1 MNNSARVSP
10 TVLGIEPVGKLL
22 KTYAI
27 PAIIAMT
34 ASSLYNMIDSIFIGH
49 GVGAYAISGIA
60 VTFPLMNL
68 AAAFG
73 TLVGVGA
80 STLISVLLGQR
91 NYEAAT
97 KVLSNTV
104 TLCLI
109 TGIAFSVVTLAFL
122 NPILYFFGASENT
135 IVYARDYMQVIL
147 LGNVITH
154 LYLGLNNLQ
163 RAIGEPKKAMA
174 ATLFTV
180 VMNIALAPVFI
191 FVMDMGT
198 RGAALATVIAQLLAA
213 MWVFYEFTK
222 KSKDVHFGK
231 RILMLDKR
239 IAKDSLSIGFAPFL
253 MNVAACLIVIFL
265 NKQMMRYGGDLAI
278 GAYGIVN
285 RVSFLFLM
293 IVFGLNQGMQ
303 PIAGYNY
310 GARQYGRVKEVYRR
324 TVIYATIVM
333 CVGFIMGLA
342 FPKTVASVFT
352 SDAELI
358 RLSAIG
364 LSITVLMFP
373 LIGFQVVTSNFF
385 QSMGMVS
392 KAIWL
397 SLSRQILFLLPSIF
411 LLPHMFREDPI
422 QGVWASF
429 PVADFLATILAF
441 ILLKG
446 LMNKFDK
453 LKDGDDPSILGGI

>member
-1 MNNSARVSP
+1 MSSGSNLSP
-10 TVLGIEPVGKLL
+10 TLLGTEPVGKLL
-22 KTYAI
+22 KSYAI

-104 TLCLI
+104 SLCLI
-109 TGIAFSVVTLAFL
+109 TGIAFTILTLSFL
-122 NPILYFFGASENT
+122 DPILYFFGASENT

-147 LGNVITH
+147 LGNVVTH

-163 RAIGEPKKAMA
+163 RAIGEPKKAMG

-191 FVMDMGT
+191 FVFGMGV
-198 RGAALATVIAQLLAA
+198 RGAAIATVIAQLLAA
-213 MWVFYEFTK
+213 IYVFLEFTR
-222 KSKDVHFGK
+222 KSKAVHFGK
-231 RILMLDKR
+231 KILILDKR
-239 IAKDSLSIGFAPFL
+239 IARDSLSIGFAPFL
-253 MNVAACLIVIFL
+253 MNVAACIIVIFL

-285 RVSFLFLM
+285 RISFLFVM
-293 IVFGLNQGMQ
+293 IVMGLNQGMQ
-303 PIAGYNY
+303 PISGYNY
-310 GARQYGRVKEVYRR
+310 GARQYKRVKEVFWKTVRYA
-324 TVIYATIVM
+324 TVIM
-333 CVGFIMGLA
+333 CVGFVLGIG
-342 FPKTVASVFT
+342 FPKMVSSVFT
-352 SDAELI
+352 PDAELV
-358 RLSAIG
+358 RLSAMG

-373 LIGFQVVTSNFF
+373 LIGFQMVTSNFF

-397 SLSRQILFLLPSIF
+397 SLSRQMLFLLPCIF
-411 LLPHMFREDPI
+411 LLPYLFPESPI

-429 PVADFLATILAF
+429 PVSDLLAAVMAAIM
-441 ILLKG
+441 LKG

>member
-1 MNNSARVSP
+1 MSSGSNLSP
-10 TVLGIEPVGKLL
+10 TLLGTEPVGKLL
-22 KTYAI
+22 KSYAI

-104 TLCLI
+104 SLCLI
-109 TGIAFSVVTLAFL
+109 TGIAFTILTLSFL
-122 NPILYFFGASENT
+122 DPILYFFGASENT

-147 LGNVITH
+147 LGNVVTH

-163 RAIGEPKKAMA
+163 RAIGEPKKAMG

-191 FVMDMGT
+191 FVFGMGV
-198 RGAALATVIAQLLAA
+198 RGAAIATVIAQLLAA
-213 MWVFYEFTK
+213 IYVFLEFTR
-222 KSKDVHFGK
+222 KSKAVHFGK
-231 RILMLDKR
+231 KILILDKR
-239 IAKDSLSIGFAPFL
+239 IARDSLSIGFAPFL
-253 MNVAACLIVIFL
+253 MNVAACIIVIFL

-285 RVSFLFLM
+285 RISFLFVM
-293 IVFGLNQGMQ
+293 IVMGLNQGMQ
-303 PIAGYNY
+303 PISGYNY
-310 GARQYGRVKEVYRR
+310 GARQYKRVKEVFWKTVRYA
-324 TVIYATIVM
+324 TVIM
-333 CVGFIMGLA
+333 CAGFVLGIG
-342 FPKTVASVFT
+342 FPKMVSSVFT
-352 SDAELI
+352 SDAELV
-358 RLSAIG
+358 RLSAMG

-373 LIGFQVVTSNFF
+373 LIGFQMVTSNFF

-397 SLSRQILFLLPSIF
+397 SLSRQMLFLLPCIF
-411 LLPHMFREDPI
+411 LLPYLFPESPI

-429 PVADFLATILAF
+429 PVSDLLAAVMAAIM
-441 ILLKG
+441 LKG

>member
-1 MNNSARVSP
+1 MNSPGVSP
-10 TVLGIEPVGKLL
+10 TVLGTEPIGKLL

-91 NYEAAT
+91 NYDAAT

-109 TGIAFSVVTLAFL
+109 TGIAFSVVALIFL
-122 NPILYFFGASENT
+122 DPILLFFGASENT
-135 IVYARDYMQVIL
+135 IGYARDYMRVIL

-163 RAIGEPKKAMA
+163 RAIGEPKKAMG

-180 VMNIALAPVFI
+180 VLNIALAPVFI
-191 FVMDMGT
+191 FTFKMGT
-198 RGAALATVIAQLLAA
+198 GGAALATVIAQLVAA
-213 MWVFYEFTK
+213 VWVFFEFTRK
-222 KSKDVHFGK
+222 TKAVHFGK
-231 RILMLDKR
+231 KIIMLDRR
-239 IAKDSLSIGFAPFL
+239 IARDSLSIGFAPFL

-265 NKQMMRYGGDLAI
+265 NKQMMKYGGDLAI

-285 RVSFLFLM
+285 RISFLFLM

-310 GARQYGRVKEVYRR
+310 GARQYTRVKEVFRK
-324 TVIYATIVM
+324 TVRYAIVVM
-333 CVGFIMGLA
+333 SIGFILGLA
-342 FPKTVASVFT
+342 FPKAVASVFT

-358 RLSAIG
+358 RLSAMG
-364 LSITVLMFP
+364 LTITVLMFP
-373 LIGFQVVTSNFF
+373 LVAFQVVTSNFF
-385 QSMGMVS
+385 QSMGMVN

-397 SLSRQILFLLPSIF
+397 SLSRQILFLLPCIF
-411 LLPHMFREDPI
+411 LLPHLFADNPI

-429 PVADFLATILAF
+429 PVSDFFATILAA

>member
-1 MNNSARVSP
+1 MNNSSKVSP

-109 TGIAFSVVTLAFL
+109 TGIAFSILTLSFL
-122 NPILYFFGASENT
+122 DPILYFFGASENT
-135 IVYARDYMQVIL
+135 IVYARDYMRVIL

-163 RAIGEPKKAMA
+163 RAIGEPKKAMG

-180 VMNIALAPVFI
+180 ILNIALAPVFI
-191 FVMDMGT
+191 FVFGMGVS
-198 RGAALATVIAQLLAA
+198 GAAIATVIAQLLAA
-213 MWVFYEFTK
+213 VYVFWEFTRK
-222 KSKDVHFGK
+222 TKAVHFGK
-231 RILMLDKR
+231 RILILDKR

-253 MNVAACLIVIFL
+253 MNVAACVIVIFL

-285 RVSFLFLM
+285 RISFLFVM
-293 IVFGLNQGMQ
+293 IVMGLNQGMQ
-303 PIAGYNY
+303 PISGYNY
-310 GARQYGRVKEVYRR
+310 GARQYKRVREVFWK
-324 TVIYATIVM
+324 TVKFATMIM
-333 CVGFIMGLA
+333 CVGFLLGLV
-342 FPKTVASVFT
+342 FPKTVSGIFT
-352 SDAELI
+352 SDAELV
-358 RLSAIG
+358 RLSAMG

-373 LIGFQVVTSNFF
+373 LAGFQMVTSNFF

-397 SLSRQILFLLPSIF
+397 SLSRQILFLLPCIF
-411 LLPHMFREDPI
+411 LLPYLFRENPI

-429 PVADFLATILAF
+429 PVSDLLASVLAA
-441 ILLKG
+441 IMLKG

-453 LKDGDDPSILGGI
+453 LNDGDDPAILGGI

>member
-1 MNNSARVSP
+1 MNSPGVSP
-10 TVLGIEPVGKLL
+10 TVLGTEPIGKLL

-91 NYEAAT
+91 NYDAAT

-109 TGIAFSVVTLAFL
+109 TGIAFSVVALIFL
-122 NPILYFFGASENT
+122 DPILLFFGASENT
-135 IVYARDYMQVIL
+135 IGYARDYMRVIL

-163 RAIGEPKKAMA
+163 RAIGEPKKAMG

-180 VMNIALAPVFI
+180 VLNVALAPVFI
-191 FVMDMGT
+191 FTFKMGT
-198 RGAALATVIAQLLAA
+198 GGAALATVIAQLVAA
-213 MWVFYEFTK
+213 VWVFFEFTK
-222 KSKDVHFGK
+222 KTKAVHFGK
-231 RILMLDKR
+231 KIIMLDRR
-239 IAKDSLSIGFAPFL
+239 IARDSLSIGFAPFL

-265 NKQMMRYGGDLAI
+265 NKQMMKYGGDLAI

-285 RVSFLFLM
+285 RISFLFLM

-310 GARQYGRVKEVYRR
+310 GARQYARVKEVFWK
-324 TVIYATIVM
+324 TVRYAIVVM
-333 CVGFIMGLA
+333 SVGFILGLA
-342 FPKTVASVFT
+342 FPKAVASVFT

-358 RLSAIG
+358 RLSAMG
-364 LSITVLMFP
+364 LTITVLMFP
-373 LIGFQVVTSNFF
+373 LVAFQVVTSNFF
-385 QSMGMVS
+385 QSMGMVN

-397 SLSRQILFLLPSIF
+397 SLSRQILFLLPCIF
-411 LLPHMFREDPI
+411 LLPHLFADNPI

-429 PVADFLATILAF
+429 PVSDFFATILAA

>member
-1 MNNSARVSP
+1 M
-10 TVLGIEPVGKLL
+10 

-109 TGIAFSVVTLAFL
+109 AGIAFSAVALIFL
-122 NPILYFFGASENT
+122 DPILLFFGASENT
-135 IVYARDYMQVIL
+135 IGYARDYMRVIL

-163 RAIGEPKKAMA
+163 RAIGEPKKAMG

-180 VMNIALAPVFI
+180 VLNVALAPIFI
-191 FVMDMGT
+191 FTFKMGT
-198 RGAALATVIAQLLAA
+198 GGAALATVIAQLVAA
-213 MWVFYEFTK
+213 VWVFFEFTK
-222 KSKDVHFGK
+222 KTKAVHFGK
-231 RILMLDKR
+231 KIIMLDRR
-239 IAKDSLSIGFAPFL
+239 IARDSLSIGFAPFL

-265 NKQMMRYGGDLAI
+265 NKQMMKYGGDLAI

-285 RVSFLFLM
+285 RISFLFLM

-310 GARQYGRVKEVYRR
+310 GARQYARVKEVFWK
-324 TVIYATIVM
+324 TVRYAIVVM
-333 CVGFIMGLA
+333 SVGFILGLA
-342 FPKTVASVFT
+342 FPKAVASVFT

-358 RLSAIG
+358 RLSAMG
-364 LSITVLMFP
+364 LTITVLMFP
-373 LIGFQVVTSNFF
+373 LVAFQVVTSNFF
-385 QSMGMVS
+385 QSMGMVN

-397 SLSRQILFLLPSIF
+397 SLSRQILFLLPCIF
-411 LLPHMFREDPI
+411 LLPHLFADNPI

-429 PVADFLATILAF
+429 PVSDFFATILAA

>member
-1 MNNSARVSP
+1 MNSPGVSP
-10 TVLGIEPVGKLL
+10 TVLGTEPIGKLL

-91 NYEAAT
+91 NYDAAT

-109 TGIAFSVVTLAFL
+109 TGIAFSVVALIFL
-122 NPILYFFGASENT
+122 DPILLFFGASENT
-135 IVYARDYMQVIL
+135 IGYARDYMRVIL

-163 RAIGEPKKAMA
+163 RAIGEPKKAMG

-180 VMNIALAPVFI
+180 VLNISLAPVFI
-191 FVMDMGT
+191 FTFKMGT
-198 RGAALATVIAQLLAA
+198 GGAALATVIAQLVAA
-213 MWVFYEFTK
+213 VWVFFEFTK
-222 KSKDVHFGK
+222 KTKAVHFGK
-231 RILMLDKR
+231 KIIMLDRR
-239 IAKDSLSIGFAPFL
+239 IARDSLSIGFAPFL

-265 NKQMMRYGGDLAI
+265 NKQMMKYGGDLAI

-285 RVSFLFLM
+285 RISFLFLM

-310 GARQYGRVKEVYRR
+310 GARQYTRVKEVFRK
-324 TVIYATIVM
+324 TVRYAIVVM
-333 CVGFIMGLA
+333 SIGFILGLA
-342 FPKTVASVFT
+342 FPKAVASVFT

-358 RLSAIG
+358 RLSAMG
-364 LSITVLMFP
+364 LTITVLMFP
-373 LIGFQVVTSNFF
+373 LVAFQVVTSNFF
-385 QSMGMVS
+385 QSMGMVN

-397 SLSRQILFLLPSIF
+397 SLSRQILFLLPCIF
-411 LLPHMFREDPI
+411 LLPHLFADNPI

-429 PVADFLATILAF
+429 PVSDFFATILAA

>member
-1 MNNSARVSP
+1 M
-10 TVLGIEPVGKLL
+10 L

-91 NYEAAT
+91 NYDAAT

-109 TGIAFSVVTLAFL
+109 TGIAFSVVALIFL
-122 NPILYFFGASENT
+122 DPILFFFGASENT
-135 IVYARDYMQVIL
+135 IGYARDYMRVIL

-163 RAIGEPKKAMA
+163 RAIGEPKKAMG

-180 VMNIALAPVFI
+180 VLNIALAPVFI
-191 FVMDMGT
+191 FTFKMGT
-198 RGAALATVIAQLLAA
+198 GGAALATVIAQLVAA
-213 MWVFYEFTK
+213 VWVFFEFTK
-222 KSKDVHFGK
+222 KTKAVHFGK
-231 RILMLDKR
+231 KIIMLDRR
-239 IAKDSLSIGFAPFL
+239 IARDSLSIGFAPFL

-265 NKQMMRYGGDLAI
+265 NKQMMKYGGDLAI

-285 RVSFLFLM
+285 RISFLFLM

-310 GARQYGRVKEVYRR
+310 GARQYTRVKEVFRK
-324 TVIYATIVM
+324 TVRYAIVVM
-333 CVGFIMGLA
+333 SIGFILGLA
-342 FPKTVASVFT
+342 FPKAVASVFT

-358 RLSAIG
+358 RLSAMG
-364 LSITVLMFP
+364 LTITVLMFP
-373 LIGFQVVTSNFF
+373 LVAFQVVTSNFF
-385 QSMGMVS
+385 QSMGMVN

-397 SLSRQILFLLPSIF
+397 SLSRQILFLLPCIF
-411 LLPHMFREDPI
+411 LLPHLFADNPI

-429 PVADFLATILAF
+429 PVSDFFATILAA

>member
-1 MNNSARVSP
+1 MNSPGVSP
-10 TVLGIEPVGKLL
+10 TVLGTEPIGKLL

-91 NYEAAT
+91 NYDAAT

-109 TGIAFSVVTLAFL
+109 TGIAFSVVALIFL
-122 NPILYFFGASENT
+122 DPILLFFGASENT
-135 IVYARDYMQVIL
+135 IGYARDYMRVIL

-163 RAIGEPKKAMA
+163 RAIGEPKKAMG

-180 VMNIALAPVFI
+180 VLNVALAPVFI
-191 FVMDMGT
+191 FTFKMGT
-198 RGAALATVIAQLLAA
+198 GGAALATVIAQLVAA
-213 MWVFYEFTK
+213 VWVFFEFTK
-222 KSKDVHFGK
+222 KTKAVHFGK
-231 RILMLDKR
+231 KIIMLDRR
-239 IAKDSLSIGFAPFL
+239 IARDSLSIGFAPFL

-265 NKQMMRYGGDLAI
+265 NKQMMKYGGDLAI

-285 RVSFLFLM
+285 RISFLFLM

-310 GARQYGRVKEVYRR
+310 GARQYTRVKEVFRK
-324 TVIYATIVM
+324 TVRYAIVVM
-333 CVGFIMGLA
+333 SIGFILGLA
-342 FPKTVASVFT
+342 FPKAVASVFT

-358 RLSAIG
+358 RLSAMG
-364 LSITVLMFP
+364 LTITVLMFP
-373 LIGFQVVTSNFF
+373 LVAFQVVTSNFF
-385 QSMGMVS
+385 QSMGMVN

-397 SLSRQILFLLPSIF
+397 SLSRQILFLLPCIF
-411 LLPHMFREDPI
+411 LLPHLFADNPI

-429 PVADFLATILAF
+429 PVSDFFATILAA

>member
-1 MNNSARVSP
+1 MNSPGVSP
-10 TVLGIEPVGKLL
+10 TVLGTEPIGKLL

-109 TGIAFSVVTLAFL
+109 TGIAFSVVALIFL
-122 NPILYFFGASENT
+122 DPILLFFGASENT
-135 IVYARDYMQVIL
+135 IGYARDYMRVIL

-163 RAIGEPKKAMA
+163 RAIGEPKKAMG

-180 VMNIALAPVFI
+180 VLNVALAPIFI
-191 FVMDMGT
+191 FTFKMGT
-198 RGAALATVIAQLLAA
+198 GGAALATVIAQLVAA
-213 MWVFYEFTK
+213 VWVFFEFTK
-222 KSKDVHFGK
+222 KTKAVHFGK
-231 RILMLDKR
+231 KIIMLDRR
-239 IAKDSLSIGFAPFL
+239 IARDSLSIGFAPFL

-265 NKQMMRYGGDLAI
+265 NKQMMKYGGDLAI

-285 RVSFLFLM
+285 RISFLFLM

-310 GARQYGRVKEVYRR
+310 GARQYARVKEVFWK
-324 TVIYATIVM
+324 TVRYAIVVM
-333 CVGFIMGLA
+333 SVGFILGLA
-342 FPKTVASVFT
+342 FPKAVASVFT

-358 RLSAIG
+358 RLSAMG
-364 LSITVLMFP
+364 LTITVLMFP
-373 LIGFQVVTSNFF
+373 LVAFQVVTSNFF
-385 QSMGMVS
+385 QSMGMVN

-397 SLSRQILFLLPSIF
+397 SLSRQILFLLPCIF
-411 LLPHMFREDPI
+411 LLPHLFADNPI

-429 PVADFLATILAF
+429 PVSDFFATILAA

>member
-1 MNNSARVSP
+1 MNSPGVSP
-10 TVLGIEPVGKLL
+10 TVLGTEPIGKLL

-91 NYEAAT
+91 NYDAAT

-109 TGIAFSVVTLAFL
+109 TGIAFSVVALIFL
-122 NPILYFFGASENT
+122 DPILLFFGASENT
-135 IVYARDYMQVIL
+135 IGYARDYMRVIL

-163 RAIGEPKKAMA
+163 RAIGEPKKAMG

-180 VMNIALAPVFI
+180 VLNIALAPVFI
-191 FVMDMGT
+191 FTFKMGT
-198 RGAALATVIAQLLAA
+198 GGAALATVIAQLVAA
-213 MWVFYEFTK
+213 VWVFFEFTK
-222 KSKDVHFGK
+222 KTKAVHFGK
-231 RILMLDKR
+231 KIIMLDRR
-239 IAKDSLSIGFAPFL
+239 IARDSLSIGFAPFL

-265 NKQMMRYGGDLAI
+265 NKQMMKYGGDLAI

-285 RVSFLFLM
+285 RISFLFLM

-310 GARQYGRVKEVYRR
+310 GARQYTRVKEVFRK
-324 TVIYATIVM
+324 TVRYAIVVM
-333 CVGFIMGLA
+333 SIGFILGLA
-342 FPKTVASVFT
+342 FPKAVASVFT

-358 RLSAIG
+358 RLSAMG
-364 LSITVLMFP
+364 LTITVLMFP
-373 LIGFQVVTSNFF
+373 LVAFQVVTSNFF

-397 SLSRQILFLLPSIF
+397 SLSRQILFLLPCIF
-411 LLPHMFREDPI
+411 LLPHLFADNPI

-429 PVADFLATILAF
+429 PVSDFFATILAA

>member
-1 MNNSARVSP
+1 M
-10 TVLGIEPVGKLL
+10 L

-91 NYEAAT
+91 NYDAAT

-109 TGIAFSVVTLAFL
+109 TGIAFSVVALIFL
-122 NPILYFFGASENT
+122 DPILLFFGASENT
-135 IVYARDYMQVIL
+135 IGYARDYMRVIL

-163 RAIGEPKKAMA
+163 RAIGEPKKAMG

-180 VMNIALAPVFI
+180 VLNIALAPVFI
-191 FVMDMGT
+191 FTFKMGT
-198 RGAALATVIAQLLAA
+198 GGAALATVIAQLVAA
-213 MWVFYEFTK
+213 VWVFFEFTK
-222 KSKDVHFGK
+222 KTKAVHFGK
-231 RILMLDKR
+231 KIIMLDRR
-239 IAKDSLSIGFAPFL
+239 IARDSLSIGFAPFL

-265 NKQMMRYGGDLAI
+265 NKQMMKYGGDLAI

-285 RVSFLFLM
+285 RISFLFLM

-310 GARQYGRVKEVYRR
+310 GARQYTRVKEVFRK
-324 TVIYATIVM
+324 TVRYAIVVM
-333 CVGFIMGLA
+333 SIGFILGLA
-342 FPKTVASVFT
+342 FPKAVASVFT

-358 RLSAIG
+358 RLSAMG
-364 LSITVLMFP
+364 LTITVLMFP
-373 LIGFQVVTSNFF
+373 LVAFQVVTSNFF
-385 QSMGMVS
+385 QSMGMVN

-397 SLSRQILFLLPSIF
+397 SLSRQILFLLPCIF
-411 LLPHMFREDPI
+411 LLPHLFADNPI

-429 PVADFLATILAF
+429 PVSDFFATILAA

>member
-1 MNNSARVSP
+1 MNSPGVSP
-10 TVLGIEPVGKLL
+10 TVLGTEPIGKLL

-91 NYEAAT
+91 NYDAAT

-109 TGIAFSVVTLAFL
+109 TGIAFSVVALIFL
-122 NPILYFFGASENT
+122 DPILLFFGASENT
-135 IVYARDYMQVIL
+135 IGYARDYMRVIL

-163 RAIGEPKKAMA
+163 RAIGEPKKAMG

-180 VMNIALAPVFI
+180 VLNIALAPVFI
-191 FVMDMGT
+191 FTFKMRTG
-198 RGAALATVIAQLLAA
+198 GAALATVIAQLVAA
-213 MWVFYEFTK
+213 VWVFFEFTK
-222 KSKDVHFGK
+222 KTKAVHFGK
-231 RILMLDKR
+231 KIIMLDRR
-239 IAKDSLSIGFAPFL
+239 IARDSLSIGFAPFL

-265 NKQMMRYGGDLAI
+265 NKQMMKYGGDLAI

-285 RVSFLFLM
+285 RISFLFLM

-310 GARQYGRVKEVYRR
+310 GARQYTRVKEVFRK
-324 TVIYATIVM
+324 TVRYAIVVM
-333 CVGFIMGLA
+333 SIGFILGLA
-342 FPKTVASVFT
+342 FPKAVASVFT

-358 RLSAIG
+358 RLSAMG
-364 LSITVLMFP
+364 LTITVLMFP
-373 LIGFQVVTSNFF
+373 LVAFQVVTSNFF
-385 QSMGMVS
+385 QSMGMVN

-397 SLSRQILFLLPSIF
+397 SLSRQILFLLPCIF
-411 LLPHMFREDPI
+411 LLPHLFADNPI

-429 PVADFLATILAF
+429 PVSDFFATILAA

>member
-1 MNNSARVSP
+1 M
-10 TVLGIEPVGKLL
+10 L

-91 NYEAAT
+91 NYDAAT

-109 TGIAFSVVTLAFL
+109 TGIAFSVVALIFL
-122 NPILYFFGASENT
+122 DPILLFFGASENT
-135 IVYARDYMQVIL
+135 IGYARDYMRVIL

-163 RAIGEPKKAMA
+163 RAIGEPKKAMG

-180 VMNIALAPVFI
+180 VLNIALAPVFI
-191 FVMDMGT
+191 FTFKMGT
-198 RGAALATVIAQLLAA
+198 GGAALATVIAQLVAA
-213 MWVFYEFTK
+213 VWVFFEFTK
-222 KSKDVHFGK
+222 KTKAVHFGK
-231 RILMLDKR
+231 KIIMLDRR
-239 IAKDSLSIGFAPFL
+239 IARDSLSIGFAPFL

-265 NKQMMRYGGDLAI
+265 NKQMMKYGGDLAI

-285 RVSFLFLM
+285 RISCLFLM

-310 GARQYGRVKEVYRR
+310 GARQYTRVKEVFRK
-324 TVIYATIVM
+324 TVRYAIVVM
-333 CVGFIMGLA
+333 SIGFILGLA
-342 FPKTVASVFT
+342 FPKAVASVFT

-358 RLSAIG
+358 RLSAMG
-364 LSITVLMFP
+364 LTITVLMFP
-373 LIGFQVVTSNFF
+373 LVAFQVVTSNFF

-397 SLSRQILFLLPSIF
+397 SLSRQILFLLPCIF
-411 LLPHMFREDPI
+411 LLPHLFADNPI

-429 PVADFLATILAF
+429 PVSDFFATILAA

>member
-1 MNNSARVSP
+1 M
-10 TVLGIEPVGKLL
+10 L

-91 NYEAAT
+91 NYDAAT

-109 TGIAFSVVTLAFL
+109 TGIAFSVVALIFL
-122 NPILYFFGASENT
+122 DPILLFFGASENT
-135 IVYARDYMQVIL
+135 IGYARDYMRVIL

-163 RAIGEPKKAMA
+163 RAIGEPKKAMG

-180 VMNIALAPVFI
+180 VLNISLAPVFI
-191 FVMDMGT
+191 FTFKMGT
-198 RGAALATVIAQLLAA
+198 GGAALATVIAQLVAA
-213 MWVFYEFTK
+213 VWVFFEFTK
-222 KSKDVHFGK
+222 KTKAVHFGK
-231 RILMLDKR
+231 KIIMLDRR
-239 IAKDSLSIGFAPFL
+239 IARDSLSIGFAPFL

-265 NKQMMRYGGDLAI
+265 NKQMMKYGGDLAI

-285 RVSFLFLM
+285 RISFLFLM

-310 GARQYGRVKEVYRR
+310 GARQYTRVKEVFRK
-324 TVIYATIVM
+324 TVRYAIVVM
-333 CVGFIMGLA
+333 SIGFILGLA
-342 FPKTVASVFT
+342 FPKAVASVFT

-358 RLSAIG
+358 RLSAMG
-364 LSITVLMFP
+364 LTITVLMFP
-373 LIGFQVVTSNFF
+373 LVAFQVVTSNFF
-385 QSMGMVS
+385 QSMGMVN

-397 SLSRQILFLLPSIF
+397 SLSRQILFLLPCIF
-411 LLPHMFREDPI
+411 LLPHLFADNPI

-429 PVADFLATILAF
+429 PVSDFFATILAA

>member
-1 MNNSARVSP
+1 M
-10 TVLGIEPVGKLL
+10 L

-91 NYEAAT
+91 NYDAAT

-109 TGIAFSVVTLAFL
+109 TGIAFSVVALIFL
-122 NPILYFFGASENT
+122 DPILLFFGASENT
-135 IVYARDYMQVIL
+135 IGYARDYMRVIL

-163 RAIGEPKKAMA
+163 RAIGEPKKAMG

-180 VMNIALAPVFI
+180 VLNVALAPVFI
-191 FVMDMGT
+191 FTFKMGT
-198 RGAALATVIAQLLAA
+198 GGAALATVIAQLVAA
-213 MWVFYEFTK
+213 VWVFFEFTK
-222 KSKDVHFGK
+222 KTKAVHFGK
-231 RILMLDKR
+231 KIIMLDRR
-239 IAKDSLSIGFAPFL
+239 IARDSLSIGFAPFL

-265 NKQMMRYGGDLAI
+265 NKQMMKYGGDLAI

-285 RVSFLFLM
+285 RISFLFLM

-310 GARQYGRVKEVYRR
+310 GARQYARVKEVFWK
-324 TVIYATIVM
+324 TVRYAIVVM
-333 CVGFIMGLA
+333 SVGFILGLA
-342 FPKTVASVFT
+342 FPKAVASVFT

-358 RLSAIG
+358 RLSAMG
-364 LSITVLMFP
+364 LTITVLMFP
-373 LIGFQVVTSNFF
+373 LVAFQVVTSNFF
-385 QSMGMVS
+385 QSMGMVN

-397 SLSRQILFLLPSIF
+397 SLSRQILFLLPCIF
-411 LLPHMFREDPI
+411 LLPHLFADNPI

-429 PVADFLATILAF
+429 PVSDFFATILAA

>member
-1 MNNSARVSP
+1 MNSPGVSP
-10 TVLGIEPVGKLL
+10 TVLGTEPIGKLL

-91 NYEAAT
+91 NYDAAT

-109 TGIAFSVVTLAFL
+109 TGIAFSVVALIFL
-122 NPILYFFGASENT
+122 DPILLFFGASENT
-135 IVYARDYMQVIL
+135 IGYARDYMRVIL

-163 RAIGEPKKAMA
+163 RAIGEPKKAMG

-180 VMNIALAPVFI
+180 VLNIALAPVFI
-191 FVMDMGT
+191 FTFKMGT
-198 RGAALATVIAQLLAA
+198 GGAALATVIAQLVAA
-213 MWVFYEFTK
+213 VWVFFEFTK
-222 KSKDVHFGK
+222 KTKAVHFGK
-231 RILMLDKR
+231 KIIMLDRR
-239 IAKDSLSIGFAPFL
+239 IARDSLSIGFAPFL

-265 NKQMMRYGGDLAI
+265 NKQMMKYGGDLAI

-285 RVSFLFLM
+285 RISFLFLM

-310 GARQYGRVKEVYRR
+310 GARQYTRVKEVFRK
-324 TVIYATIVM
+324 TVRYAIVVM
-333 CVGFIMGLA
+333 SIGFILGLA
-342 FPKTVASVFT
+342 FPKAVASVFT

-358 RLSAIG
+358 RLSAMG
-364 LSITVLMFP
+364 LTITVLMFP
-373 LIGFQVVTSNFF
+373 LVAFQVVTSNFF
-385 QSMGMVS
+385 QSMGMVN

-397 SLSRQILFLLPSIF
+397 SLSRQILFLLPCIF
-411 LLPHMFREDPI
+411 LLPHLFADNPI

-429 PVADFLATILAF
+429 PVSDFFATILAA

>member
-1 MNNSARVSP
+1 M
-10 TVLGIEPVGKLL
+10 L

-91 NYEAAT
+91 NYDAAT

-109 TGIAFSVVTLAFL
+109 TGIAFSVVALIFL
-122 NPILYFFGASENT
+122 DPILLFFGASENT
-135 IVYARDYMQVIL
+135 IGYARDYMRVIL

-163 RAIGEPKKAMA
+163 RAIGEPKKAMG

-180 VMNIALAPVFI
+180 VLNVALAPVFI
-191 FVMDMGT
+191 FTFKMGT
-198 RGAALATVIAQLLAA
+198 GGAALATVIAQLVAA
-213 MWVFYEFTK
+213 VWVFFEFTK
-222 KSKDVHFGK
+222 KTKAVHFGK
-231 RILMLDKR
+231 KIIMLDRR
-239 IAKDSLSIGFAPFL
+239 IARDSLSIGFAPFL

-265 NKQMMRYGGDLAI
+265 NKQMMKYGGDLAI

-285 RVSFLFLM
+285 RISFLFLM

-310 GARQYGRVKEVYRR
+310 GARQYTRVKEVFRK
-324 TVIYATIVM
+324 TVRYAIVVM
-333 CVGFIMGLA
+333 SIGFILGLA
-342 FPKTVASVFT
+342 FPKAVASVFT

-358 RLSAIG
+358 RLSAMG
-364 LSITVLMFP
+364 LTITVLMFP
-373 LIGFQVVTSNFF
+373 LVAFQVVTSNFF
-385 QSMGMVS
+385 QSMGMVN

-397 SLSRQILFLLPSIF
+397 SLSRQILFLLPCIF
-411 LLPHMFREDPI
+411 LLPHLFADNPI

-429 PVADFLATILAF
+429 PVSDFFATILAA

>member
-1 MNNSARVSP
+1 M
-10 TVLGIEPVGKLL
+10 L

-91 NYEAAT
+91 NYDAAT

-109 TGIAFSVVTLAFL
+109 TGIAFSVVALIFL
-122 NPILYFFGASENT
+122 DPILLFFGASENT
-135 IVYARDYMQVIL
+135 IGYARDYMRVIL

-163 RAIGEPKKAMA
+163 RAIGEPKKAMG

-180 VMNIALAPVFI
+180 VLNVALAPIFI
-191 FVMDMGT
+191 FTFKMGT
-198 RGAALATVIAQLLAA
+198 GGAALATVIAQLVAA
-213 MWVFYEFTK
+213 VWVFFEFTK
-222 KSKDVHFGK
+222 KTKAVHFGK
-231 RILMLDKR
+231 KIIMLDRR
-239 IAKDSLSIGFAPFL
+239 IARDSLSIGFAPFL

-265 NKQMMRYGGDLAI
+265 NKQMMKYGGDLAI

-285 RVSFLFLM
+285 RISFLFLM

-310 GARQYGRVKEVYRR
+310 GARQYARVKEVFWK
-324 TVIYATIVM
+324 TVRYAIVVM
-333 CVGFIMGLA
+333 SVGFILGLA
-342 FPKTVASVFT
+342 FPKAVASVFT

-358 RLSAIG
+358 RLSAMG
-364 LSITVLMFP
+364 LTITVLMFP
-373 LIGFQVVTSNFF
+373 LVAFQVVTSNFF
-385 QSMGMVS
+385 QSMGMVN

-397 SLSRQILFLLPSIF
+397 SLSRQILFLLPCIF
-411 LLPHMFREDPI
+411 LLPHLFADNPI

-429 PVADFLATILAF
+429 PVSDFFATILAA

>member
-1 MNNSARVSP
+1 M
-10 TVLGIEPVGKLL
+10 L

-91 NYEAAT
+91 NYDAAT

-109 TGIAFSVVTLAFL
+109 TGIAFSVVALIFL
-122 NPILYFFGASENT
+122 DPILLFFGASENT
-135 IVYARDYMQVIL
+135 IGYARDYMRVIL

-163 RAIGEPKKAMA
+163 RAIGEPKKAMG

-180 VMNIALAPVFI
+180 VLNIALAPVFI
-191 FVMDMGT
+191 FTFKMGT
-198 RGAALATVIAQLLAA
+198 GGAALATVIAQLVAA
-213 MWVFYEFTK
+213 VWVFFEFTK
-222 KSKDVHFGK
+222 KTKAVHFGK
-231 RILMLDKR
+231 KIIMLDRR
-239 IAKDSLSIGFAPFL
+239 IARDSLSIGFAPFL

-265 NKQMMRYGGDLAI
+265 NKQMMKYGGDLAI

-285 RVSFLFLM
+285 RISFLFLM

-310 GARQYGRVKEVYRR
+310 GARQYARVKEVFWK
-324 TVIYATIVM
+324 TVRYAIVVM
-333 CVGFIMGLA
+333 SVGFILGLA
-342 FPKTVASVFT
+342 FPKAVASVFT

-358 RLSAIG
+358 RLSAMG
-364 LSITVLMFP
+364 LTITVLMFP
-373 LIGFQVVTSNFF
+373 LVAFQVVTSNFF
-385 QSMGMVS
+385 QSMGMVN

-397 SLSRQILFLLPSIF
+397 SLSRQILFLLPCIF
-411 LLPHMFREDPI
+411 LLPHLFADNPI

-429 PVADFLATILAF
+429 PVSDFFATILAA

>member
-1 MNNSARVSP
+1 MNSPGVSP
-10 TVLGIEPVGKLL
+10 TVLGTEPIGKLL

-109 TGIAFSVVTLAFL
+109 TGIAFSVVALIFL
-122 NPILYFFGASENT
+122 DPILLFFGASENT
-135 IVYARDYMQVIL
+135 IGYARDYMRVIL

-163 RAIGEPKKAMA
+163 RAIGEPKKAMG

-180 VMNIALAPVFI
+180 VLNIALAPVFI
-191 FVMDMGT
+191 FTFKMGAG
-198 RGAALATVIAQLLAA
+198 GAALATVIAQLVAA
-213 MWVFYEFTK
+213 VWVFFEFTK
-222 KSKDVHFGK
+222 KTKAVHFGK
-231 RILMLDKR
+231 KIIMLDRR
-239 IAKDSLSIGFAPFL
+239 IARDSLSIGFAPFL

-265 NKQMMRYGGDLAI
+265 NKQMMKYGGDLAI

-285 RVSFLFLM
+285 RISFLFLM

-310 GARQYGRVKEVYRR
+310 GARQYTRVKEVFRK
-324 TVIYATIVM
+324 TVRYAIVVM
-333 CVGFIMGLA
+333 SIGFILGLA
-342 FPKTVASVFT
+342 FPKAVASVFT

-358 RLSAIG
+358 RLSAMG
-364 LSITVLMFP
+364 LTITMLMFP
-373 LIGFQVVTSNFF
+373 LVAFQVVTSNFF
-385 QSMGMVS
+385 QSMGMVN

-397 SLSRQILFLLPSIF
+397 SLSRQILFLLPCIF
-411 LLPHMFREDPI
+411 LLPHLFADNPI

-429 PVADFLATILAF
+429 PVSDFFATILAA

>member
-1 MNNSARVSP
+1 M
-10 TVLGIEPVGKLL
+10 L

-91 NYEAAT
+91 NYDAAT

-109 TGIAFSVVTLAFL
+109 TGIAFSVVALIFL
-122 NPILYFFGASENT
+122 DPILLFFGASENT
-135 IVYARDYMQVIL
+135 IGYARDYMRVIL

-163 RAIGEPKKAMA
+163 RAIGEPKKAMG

-180 VMNIALAPVFI
+180 VLNVALAPIFI
-191 FVMDMGT
+191 FTFKMGT
-198 RGAALATVIAQLLAA
+198 GGAALATVIAQLVAA
-213 MWVFYEFTK
+213 VWVFFEFTK
-222 KSKDVHFGK
+222 KTKAVHFGK
-231 RILMLDKR
+231 KIIMLDRR
-239 IAKDSLSIGFAPFL
+239 IARDSLSIGFAPFL

-265 NKQMMRYGGDLAI
+265 NKQMMKYGGDLAI

-285 RVSFLFLM
+285 RISFLFLM

-310 GARQYGRVKEVYRR
+310 GARQYTRVKEVFRK
-324 TVIYATIVM
+324 TVRYAIVVM
-333 CVGFIMGLA
+333 SIGFILGLA
-342 FPKTVASVFT
+342 FPKAVASVFT

-358 RLSAIG
+358 RLSAMG
-364 LSITVLMFP
+364 LTITVLMFP
-373 LIGFQVVTSNFF
+373 LVAFQVVTSNFF
-385 QSMGMVS
+385 QSMGMVN

-397 SLSRQILFLLPSIF
+397 SLSRQILFLLPCIF
-411 LLPHMFREDPI
+411 LLPHLFADNPI

-429 PVADFLATILAF
+429 PVSDFFATILAA

>member
-1 MNNSARVSP
+1 MNSPGVSP
-10 TVLGIEPVGKLL
+10 TVLGTEPIGKLL

-91 NYEAAT
+91 NYDAAT

-109 TGIAFSVVTLAFL
+109 TGIAFSVVALIFL
-122 NPILYFFGASENT
+122 DPILFFFGASENT
-135 IVYARDYMQVIL
+135 IGYARDYMRVIL

-163 RAIGEPKKAMA
+163 RAIGEPKKAMG

-180 VMNIALAPVFI
+180 VLNIALAPVFI
-191 FVMDMGT
+191 FTFKMGT
-198 RGAALATVIAQLLAA
+198 GGAALATVIAQLVAA
-213 MWVFYEFTK
+213 VWVFFEFTK
-222 KSKDVHFGK
+222 KTKAVHFGK
-231 RILMLDKR
+231 KIIMLDRR
-239 IAKDSLSIGFAPFL
+239 IARDSLSIGFAPFL

-265 NKQMMRYGGDLAI
+265 NKQMMKYGGDLAI

-285 RVSFLFLM
+285 RISFLFLM

-310 GARQYGRVKEVYRR
+310 GARQYTRVKEVFRK
-324 TVIYATIVM
+324 TVRYAIVVM
-333 CVGFIMGLA
+333 SIGFILGLA
-342 FPKTVASVFT
+342 FPKAVASVFT

-358 RLSAIG
+358 RLSAMG
-364 LSITVLMFP
+364 LTITVLMFP
-373 LIGFQVVTSNFF
+373 LVAFQVVTSNFF
-385 QSMGMVS
+385 QSMGMVN

-397 SLSRQILFLLPSIF
+397 SLSRQILFLLPCIF
-411 LLPHMFREDPI
+411 LLPHLFADNPI

-429 PVADFLATILAF
+429 PVSDFFATILAA

>member
-1 MNNSARVSP
+1 MNSPGVSP
-10 TVLGIEPVGKLL
+10 TVLGTEPIGKLL

-91 NYEAAT
+91 NYDAAT

-109 TGIAFSVVTLAFL
+109 TGIAFSAVALIFL
-122 NPILYFFGASENT
+122 DPILLFFGASENT
-135 IVYARDYMQVIL
+135 IGYARDYMRVIL

-163 RAIGEPKKAMA
+163 RAIGEPKKAMG

-180 VMNIALAPVFI
+180 VLNIALAPVFI
-191 FVMDMGT
+191 FTFKMGT
-198 RGAALATVIAQLLAA
+198 GGAALATVIAQLVAA
-213 MWVFYEFTK
+213 VWVFFEFTRK
-222 KSKDVHFGK
+222 TKAVHFGK
-231 RILMLDKR
+231 KIIMLDRR
-239 IAKDSLSIGFAPFL
+239 IARDSLSIGFAPFL

-265 NKQMMRYGGDLAI
+265 NKQMMKYGGDLAI

-285 RVSFLFLM
+285 RISFLFLM

-310 GARQYGRVKEVYRR
+310 GARQYTRVKEVFRK
-324 TVIYATIVM
+324 TVRYAIVVM
-333 CVGFIMGLA
+333 SIGFILGLA
-342 FPKTVASVFT
+342 FPKAVASVFT

-358 RLSAIG
+358 RLSAMG
-364 LSITVLMFP
+364 LTITVLMFP
-373 LIGFQVVTSNFF
+373 LVAFQVVTSNFF
-385 QSMGMVS
+385 QSMGMVN

-397 SLSRQILFLLPSIF
+397 SLSRQILFLLPCIF
-411 LLPHMFREDPI
+411 LLPHLFADNPI

-429 PVADFLATILAF
+429 PVSDFFATILAA

>member
-1 MNNSARVSP
+1 M
-10 TVLGIEPVGKLL
+10 L

-91 NYEAAT
+91 NYDAAT

-109 TGIAFSVVTLAFL
+109 TGIAFSVVALIFL
-122 NPILYFFGASENT
+122 DPILLFFGASENT
-135 IVYARDYMQVIL
+135 IGYARDYMRVIL

-163 RAIGEPKKAMA
+163 RAIGEPKKAMG

-180 VMNIALAPVFI
+180 VLNIALAPVFI
-191 FVMDMGT
+191 FTFKMGT
-198 RGAALATVIAQLLAA
+198 GGAALATVIAQLVAA
-213 MWVFYEFTK
+213 VWVFFEFTRK
-222 KSKDVHFGK
+222 TKAVHFGK
-231 RILMLDKR
+231 KIIMLDRR
-239 IAKDSLSIGFAPFL
+239 IARDSLSIGFAPFL

-265 NKQMMRYGGDLAI
+265 NKQMMKYGGDLAI

-285 RVSFLFLM
+285 RISFLFLM

-310 GARQYGRVKEVYRR
+310 GARQYTRVKEVFRK
-324 TVIYATIVM
+324 TVRYAIVVM
-333 CVGFIMGLA
+333 SIGFILGLA
-342 FPKTVASVFT
+342 FPKAVASVFT

-358 RLSAIG
+358 RLSAMG
-364 LSITVLMFP
+364 LTITVLMFP
-373 LIGFQVVTSNFF
+373 LVAFQVVTSNFF
-385 QSMGMVS
+385 QSMGMVN

-397 SLSRQILFLLPSIF
+397 SLSRQILFLLPCIF
-411 LLPHMFREDPI
+411 LLPHLFADNPI

-429 PVADFLATILAF
+429 PVSDFFATILAA

>member
-1 MNNSARVSP
+1 MNSPGVSP
-10 TVLGIEPVGKLL
+10 TVLGTEPIGKLL

-109 TGIAFSVVTLAFL
+109 AGIAFSAVALIFL
-122 NPILYFFGASENT
+122 DPILLFFGASENT
-135 IVYARDYMQVIL
+135 IGYARDYMRVIL

-163 RAIGEPKKAMA
+163 RAIGEPKKAMG

-180 VMNIALAPVFI
+180 VLNVALAPIFI
-191 FVMDMGT
+191 FTFKMGT
-198 RGAALATVIAQLLAA
+198 GGAALATVIAQLVAA
-213 MWVFYEFTK
+213 VWVFFEFTK
-222 KSKDVHFGK
+222 KTKAVHFGK
-231 RILMLDKR
+231 KIIMLDRR
-239 IAKDSLSIGFAPFL
+239 IARDSLSIGFAPFL

-265 NKQMMRYGGDLAI
+265 NKQMMKYGGDLAI

-285 RVSFLFLM
+285 RISFLFLM

-310 GARQYGRVKEVYRR
+310 GARQYARVKEVFWK
-324 TVIYATIVM
+324 TVRYAIVVM
-333 CVGFIMGLA
+333 SVGFILGLA
-342 FPKTVASVFT
+342 FPKAVASVFT

-358 RLSAIG
+358 RLSAMG
-364 LSITVLMFP
+364 LTITVLMFP
-373 LIGFQVVTSNFF
+373 LVAFQVVTSNFF
-385 QSMGMVS
+385 QSMGMVN

-397 SLSRQILFLLPSIF
+397 SLSRQILFLLPCIF
-411 LLPHMFREDPI
+411 LLPHLFADNPI

-429 PVADFLATILAF
+429 PVSDFFATILAA

>member
-1 MNNSARVSP
+1 MNSPGVSP
-10 TVLGIEPVGKLL
+10 TVLGTEPIGKLL

-91 NYEAAT
+91 NYDAAT

-109 TGIAFSVVTLAFL
+109 TGIAFSVVALIFL
-122 NPILYFFGASENT
+122 DPILLFFGASENT
-135 IVYARDYMQVIL
+135 IGYARDYMRVIL

-163 RAIGEPKKAMA
+163 RAIGEPKKAMG

-180 VMNIALAPVFI
+180 VLNIALAPVFI
-191 FVMDMGT
+191 FTFKMGT
-198 RGAALATVIAQLLAA
+198 GGAALATVIAQLVAA
-213 MWVFYEFTK
+213 VWVFFEFTK
-222 KSKDVHFGK
+222 KTKAVHFGK
-231 RILMLDKR
+231 KIIMLDRR
-239 IAKDSLSIGFAPFL
+239 IARDSLSIGFAPFL

-265 NKQMMRYGGDLAI
+265 NKQMMKYGGDLAI

-285 RVSFLFLM
+285 RISFLFLM

-310 GARQYGRVKEVYRR
+310 GARQYARVKEVFWK
-324 TVIYATIVM
+324 TVRYAIVVM
-333 CVGFIMGLA
+333 SVGFILGLA
-342 FPKTVASVFT
+342 FPKAVASVFT

-358 RLSAIG
+358 RLSAMG
-364 LSITVLMFP
+364 LTITVLMFP
-373 LIGFQVVTSNFF
+373 LVAFQVVTSNFF
-385 QSMGMVS
+385 QSMGMVN

-397 SLSRQILFLLPSIF
+397 SLSRQILFLLPCIF
-411 LLPHMFREDPI
+411 LLPHLFADNPI

-429 PVADFLATILAF
+429 PVSDFFATILAA

>member
-1 MNNSARVSP
+1 M
-10 TVLGIEPVGKLL
+10 VLGTEPIGKLL

-91 NYEAAT
+91 NYDAAT

-109 TGIAFSVVTLAFL
+109 TGIAFSVVALIFL
-122 NPILYFFGASENT
+122 DPILLFFGASENT
-135 IVYARDYMQVIL
+135 IGYARDYMRVIL

-163 RAIGEPKKAMA
+163 RAIGEPKKAMG

-180 VMNIALAPVFI
+180 VLNIALAPVFI
-191 FVMDMGT
+191 FTFKMGT
-198 RGAALATVIAQLLAA
+198 GGAALATVIAQLVAA
-213 MWVFYEFTK
+213 VWVFFEFTK
-222 KSKDVHFGK
+222 KTKAVHFGK
-231 RILMLDKR
+231 KIIMLDRR
-239 IAKDSLSIGFAPFL
+239 IARDSLSIGFAPFL

-265 NKQMMRYGGDLAI
+265 NKQMMKYGGDLAI

-285 RVSFLFLM
+285 RISFLFLM

-310 GARQYGRVKEVYRR
+310 GARQYTRVKEVFRK
-324 TVIYATIVM
+324 TVRYAIVVM
-333 CVGFIMGLA
+333 SIGFILGLA
-342 FPKTVASVFT
+342 FPKAVASVFT

-358 RLSAIG
+358 RLSAMG
-364 LSITVLMFP
+364 LTITVLMFP
-373 LIGFQVVTSNFF
+373 LVAFQVVTSNFF
-385 QSMGMVS
+385 QSMGMVN

-397 SLSRQILFLLPSIF
+397 SLSRQILFLLPCIF
-411 LLPHMFREDPI
+411 LLPHLFADNPI

-429 PVADFLATILAF
+429 PVSDFFATILAA